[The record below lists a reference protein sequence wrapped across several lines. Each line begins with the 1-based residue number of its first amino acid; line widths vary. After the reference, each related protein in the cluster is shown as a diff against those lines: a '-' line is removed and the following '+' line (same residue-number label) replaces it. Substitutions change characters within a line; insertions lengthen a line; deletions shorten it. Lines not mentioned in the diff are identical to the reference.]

1 MSQIWKNCPIFGGDV
16 SNSFL
21 LIVGKY
27 VTIVRVNSMPIL
39 LRIFTFL
46 PIKFSSKSLFLLLL
60 ILFWIGHSNTIS
72 SQESHEFN
80 ISYISPR
87 PFAKYVN
94 PHSCIAF
101 RPDKITNQGWVLE
114 KTHIKVKGSQSGD
127 IDGSL
132 YFANDQLTCFF
143 LPVQPFVPG
152 EQVLVNIYSD
162 DSLTVFE
169 FEFSVSSTSK
179 TFQIQVL
186 NEVFESELPIV
197 SDHLKNQPIK
207 DLPFGLPDIT
217 ITHENDPAPGYFF
230 LGTISNKS
238 RSNEFIAIYDNYAQ
252 PVFYRE
258 LLGNT
263 PSDFKLQ
270 MNGNL
275 SYHGRT
281 NWEFY
286 ELNPFFEIIDT
297 IRAGNG
303 MLADNHELLILE
315 NNHKYLLVHDPQ
327 LIDMS
332 LIVPGGNPMAT
343 VIGLI
348 VQELDENNNVVFQWR
363 SWDHFEITDAADRI
377 NLTGSII
384 DYVHGNS
391 VELDTDSTMIISCRN
406 MDEVTRINRITGEII
421 WRLGGKRNQFEFDD
435 SLQMFCH
442 QHDARIVFGNGNLS
456 VFDNGNCHDPQYSS
470 AAEYLLDTDAMTAT
484 LVNRLRSTPDIFGSF
499 MGNAQRLENGRT
511 VVGWGSGIPSIT
523 EFDESGEIALQ
534 FSFNNINYRAFKF
547 DWQSP
552 VFTANVDTLVFDTIP
567 PNDSLTTQLSLVNHF
582 HREMVINEVFF
593 QASGFQ
599 LLDELPVQIAAGEE
613 FLFTIQFKPTEE
625 GEYRNVVTLCED
637 INTDELKQRVSHQ
650 VFLNGYSEMPSNVLD
665 LDGTSSLKVFP
676 NPFVNEINL
685 QSDQSNIQ
693 EMIIYNGM
701 GIRVFQKQV
710 NATSKLSFVTDLPDG
725 FYFILIKTEDNQVYR
740 THLIRTSDTY

>member
-1 MSQIWKNCPIFGGDV
+1 M
-16 SNSFL
+16 
-21 LIVGKY
+21 
-27 VTIVRVNSMPIL
+27 
-39 LRIFTFL
+39 
-46 PIKFSSKSLFLLLL
+46 LL
-60 ILFWIGHSNTIS
+60 ILFWSGHLKTIFSQVSLES
-72 SQESHEFN
+72 SF
-80 ISYISPR
+80 SYISPR
-87 PFAKYVN
+87 PSAKFVN
-94 PHSCIAF
+94 TESCIAF
-101 RPDKITNQGWVLE
+101 RINTLSNRSSVLE
-114 KTHIKVKGSQSGD
+114 KIQIKVKGSQSGD
-127 IDGSL
+127 IAGSL
-132 YFANDQLTCFF
+132 YLANDQLTCIFRPDRSF
-143 LPVQPFVPG
+143 MPG
-152 EQVLVNIYSD
+152 EQVFVNINSD
-162 DSLTVFE
+162 DSGLAVQ
-169 FEFSVSSTSK
+169 FEFSVSNTSK
-179 TFQIQVL
+179 AFQIQTLKKLV
-186 NEVFESELPIV
+186 ESELPIA
-197 SDHLKNQPIK
+197 SGYSKKQSTK
-207 DLPFGLPDIT
+207 DLPSGLPDIT
-217 ITHENDPAPGYFF
+217 ITNDNNPVPGYFF
-230 LGTISNKS
+230 LGTVSNKS
-238 RSNEFIAIYDNYAQ
+238 RANEFIAMYDNRAQ

-263 PSDFKLQ
+263 PSDFKMQL
-270 MNGNL
+270 NGNL

-286 ELNPFFEIIDT
+286 ELNPFFEVVDT

-315 NNHKYLLVHDPQ
+315 NNHKFLLVHDPQ
-327 LIDMS
+327 LVDMS

-377 NLTGSII
+377 NLIGSII

-391 VELDTDSTMIISCRN
+391 IELDTDSTMIISCRN
-406 MDEVTRINRITGEII
+406 MDEVTRINRISGEII

-435 SLQMFCH
+435 SSHLFCH
-442 QHDARIVFGNGNLS
+442 QHDARIIPGNGNLS

-484 LVNRLRSTPDIFGSF
+484 LIKRLRSTPDIFGSF

-552 VFTANVDTLVFDTIP
+552 ILTANVDTLVFDTIH
-567 PNDSLTTQLSLVNHF
+567 PNDSLTGQLILFNHF
-582 HREMVINEVFF
+582 HGEIVINEVFF
-593 QASGFQ
+593 QATGFQ

-613 FLFTIQFKPTEE
+613 YLFTIQFKSSEV
-625 GEYRNVVTLCED
+625 GDYHDVVTFCED
-637 INTDELKQRVSHQ
+637 INTDELKQRLSHQ
-650 VFLNGYSEMPSNVLD
+650 VFLSGYSEIPSNVLD
-665 LDGTSSLKVFP
+665 LDGTSSVKVFP
-676 NPFVNEINL
+676 NPFVNEINI

-693 EMIIYNGM
+693 ELMIYDGM
-701 GIRVFQKQV
+701 GIRVFHQQGK
-710 NATSKLSFVTDLPDG
+710 ATSKLSVVTDLPAG

-740 THLIRTSDTY
+740 THLIRTSGTY